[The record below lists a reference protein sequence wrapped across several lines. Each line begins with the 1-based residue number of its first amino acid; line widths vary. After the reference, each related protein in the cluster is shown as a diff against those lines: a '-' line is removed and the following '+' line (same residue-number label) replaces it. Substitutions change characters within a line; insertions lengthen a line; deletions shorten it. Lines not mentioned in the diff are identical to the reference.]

1 MQESCIY
8 IISCLTKQSPIK
20 QSVASIS
27 SDIRA
32 TETHCLSAPDIS
44 ACLAYSSSWIMQNF
58 PTRQISEIGLVN
70 SHCHTQHLQSDTFQT
85 LIVSAAVSTLLLH
98 TLPLLAREARCT
110 TIPQSGRTRSWRSGT
125 GRQLRDKRSRYLST
139 LVDNCQRISY
149 LQACHNLDQH
159 ITQSFLSP
167 PGSLIAIPTLD
178 DDLVN
183 PRWPLSWP
191 LW

>member
-1 MQESCIY
+1 
-8 IISCLTKQSPIK
+8 
-20 QSVASIS
+20 
-27 SDIRA
+27 
-32 TETHCLSAPDIS
+32 
-44 ACLAYSSSWIMQNF
+44 MQNF

-98 TLPLLAREARCT
+98 TLPLLARESRCT

-149 LQACHNLDQH
+149 LHACHNLDQH

-167 PGSLIAIPTLD
+167 PGALIAIRTYYCSTTSQAFFRSQWSFITTPLAI
-178 DDLVN
+178 LHN
-183 PRWPLSWP
+183 PLATRLTSPCHRSAC
-191 LW
+191 

>member
-1 MQESCIY
+1 
-8 IISCLTKQSPIK
+8 
-20 QSVASIS
+20 
-27 SDIRA
+27 
-32 TETHCLSAPDIS
+32 
-44 ACLAYSSSWIMQNF
+44 MQNF
-58 PTRQISEIGLVN
+58 PTRQISEIGLAN

-149 LQACHNLDQH
+149 LQACHNLDHH

-167 PGSLIAIPTLD
+167 PGALIAIPTYYSSTTIQ
-178 DDLVN
+178 
-183 PRWPLSWP
+183 PLFQITPVHHNNLPCQSCITP
-191 LW
+191 LLYPLPPNATVRQVSNSF